1 MLILGVH
8 TMQLLGLN
16 NVTTKYGDLT
26 AIRDVSLAVREG
38 HIISI
43 VGSNGAGK
51 TTLLNTISGVLPCS
65 AGTISFSGKEIQ
77 HLPPHKI
84 VDEGIVQV
92 PEGRLLFPDMTVLEN
107 LELGAFN
114 HRSRKDIPSL
124 LESVYNYFPKL
135 ADREDQLAGTLS
147 GGEQQM
153 VAIGR
158 GLMARPKL
166 LMLDEPSLGLSPL
179 IVKTVFETIEK
190 IKSDGITVLLVEQN
204 VLQSLMI
211 SDDVYVLENGSI
223 ILNGQ
228 GKELLN
234 DPRVRE
240 AYLGI

>member
-1 MLILGVH
+1 MLIWGVN

-16 NVTTKYGDLT
+16 SVTTKYGDLT
-26 AIRDVSLAVREG
+26 AIRNVSLTVEEG
-38 HIISI
+38 RIISI

-51 TTLLNTISGVLPCS
+51 TTLLNTISGVLPC
-65 AGTISFSGKEIQ
+65 AEGTISFRDKEIA
-77 HLPPHKI
+77 HMPPHEI
-84 VDEGIVQV
+84 VEEGIIQV
-92 PEGRLLFPDMTVLEN
+92 PEGRLLFPYMSVLEN
-107 LELGAFN
+107 LQLGAFN
-114 HRSRKDIPSL
+114 SRSRKEIPSL
-124 LESVYNYFPKL
+124 LDSVYNYFPKL
-135 ADREDQLAGTLS
+135 IERADQLAGTLS

-179 IVKTVFETIEK
+179 IVKSVFETIKK

-211 SDDVYVLENGSI
+211 SDDVYVLENGEVV
-223 ILNGQ
+223 LTGQ
-228 GKELLN
+228 GKDLLN
-234 DPRVRE
+234 DPRVKE

>member
-26 AIRDVSLAVREG
+26 AIRDVSLTVREG

-65 AGTISFSGKEIQ
+65 EGTISFSGKEIQ

-228 GKELLN
+228 GKDLLN

>member
-1 MLILGVH
+1 MPILGVH
-8 TMQLLGLN
+8 IMQLLGLN

-26 AIRDVSLAVREG
+26 AIRDVSINVEEG

-51 TTLLNTISGVLPCS
+51 TTLLNTISGVLPS
-65 AGTISFSGKEIQ
+65 AGGTITFAGKEIS
-77 HLPPHKI
+77 HLPPHRI
-84 VDEGIVQV
+84 VEEGIIQV

-114 HRSRKDIPSL
+114 RRSRKDIPAL
-124 LESVYNYFPKL
+124 LEAVFNYFPKL
-135 ADREDQLAGTLS
+135 QDRSDQMAGTLS

-158 GLMARPKL
+158 GLMAKPKL
-166 LMLDEPSLGLSPL
+166 LMMDEPSLGLSPL
-179 IVKTVFETIEK
+179 VVKTVFETISK
-190 IKSDGITVLLVEQN
+190 IKSDGITILLVEQN

-228 GKELLN
+228 GRELMD

>member
-8 TMQLLGLN
+8 TMQLLALN

-51 TTLLNTISGVLPCS
+51 TTLLNTISGVLPC
-65 AGTISFSGKEIQ
+65 AEGTMTFADKEI
-77 HLPPHKI
+77 HRLPPHKI
-84 VDEGIVQV
+84 VEEGIVQV

-114 HRSRKDIPSL
+114 SRSRKDIPSL
-124 LESVYNYFPKL
+124 LKSVYNYFPKL

-179 IVKTVFETIEK
+179 IVKTVFETIQK

-211 SDDVYVLENGSI
+211 SDEVYVLENGSI
-223 ILNGQ
+223 ILSGQ

>member
-1 MLILGVH
+1 MPILGVH
-8 TMQLLGLN
+8 IMLLLGLN

-26 AIRDVSLAVREG
+26 AIRDVSLSIEEG

-51 TTLLNTISGVLPCS
+51 TTLLNTISGVLPC
-65 AGTISFSGKEIQ
+65 AEGTISFADKRINR
-77 HLPPHKI
+77 LPPHKI
-84 VDEGIVQV
+84 VEEGIIQV

-114 HRSRKDIPSL
+114 SRSRKSIPSL
-124 LESVYNYFPKL
+124 LDMVYSYFPKL
-135 ADREDQLAGTLS
+135 KDREAQLAGTLS

-158 GLMARPKL
+158 GLMAKPKL

-179 IVKTVFETIEK
+179 VVKSVFETIQK

-204 VLQSLMI
+204 VFQSMMI

-228 GKELLN
+228 GKELLK

>member
-1 MLILGVH
+1 M
-8 TMQLLGLN
+8 
-16 NVTTKYGDLT
+16 T
-26 AIRDVSLAVREG
+26 AIRDVSLSVAEG

-51 TTLLNTISGVLPCS
+51 TTLLNTISGVLPS
-65 AGTISFSGKEIQ
+65 AGGTITFAGKEIG

-84 VDEGIVQV
+84 VEEGIIQV

-114 HRSRKDIPSL
+114 RRSRKEIPAL
-124 LESVYNYFPKL
+124 LKAVYNYFPKL
-135 ADREDQLAGTLS
+135 EDRADQLAGTLS

-166 LMLDEPSLGLSPL
+166 LMMDEPSLGLSPL
-179 IVKTVFETIEK
+179 VVKTVFETISK

-228 GKELLN
+228 GRELLN

>member
-1 MLILGVH
+1 MP
-8 TMQLLGLN
+8 LLELN

-26 AIRDVSLAVREG
+26 AIRDVSLSVQEG

-51 TTLLNTISGVLPCS
+51 TTLLNTISGVLPC
-65 AGTISFSGKEIQ
+65 AGGTISFAGKAINKLQPHEIVNQ
-77 HLPPHKI
+77 
-84 VDEGIVQV
+84 GIIQV

-114 HRSRKDIPSL
+114 FRSRKEIPSL
-124 LESVYNYFPKL
+124 LEVVYSYFPKL
-135 ADREDQLAGTLS
+135 KTREGQLAGTLS

-158 GLMARPKL
+158 GLMAKPKL

-179 IVKTVFETIEK
+179 IVSTVFETIQK

-204 VLQSLMI
+204 VMQSLMI

-223 ILNGQ
+223 VLNGQ
-228 GKELLN
+228 GKDLLN
-234 DPRVRE
+234 NPRVRE
-240 AYLGI
+240 AYLGL

>member
-1 MLILGVH
+1 
-8 TMQLLGLN
+8 MQLLGLN

-153 VAIGR
+153 LTVAR
-158 GLMARPKL
+158 ALMTTPKL
-166 LMLDEPSLGLSPL
+166 LMLDEPSSGLAPVIVQRMAEIL
-179 IVKTVFETIEK
+179 ITLHK
-190 IKSDGITVLLVEQN
+190 
-204 VLQSLMI
+204 
-211 SDDVYVLENGSI
+211 
-223 ILNGQ
+223 
-228 GKELLN
+228 
-234 DPRVRE
+234 
-240 AYLGI
+240 

>member
-1 MLILGVH
+1 MLD
-8 TMQLLGLN
+8 LN
-16 NVTTKYGDLT
+16 NVTTKYGDMT
-26 AIRDVSLAVREG
+26 AIRDISLSVAEG

-51 TTLLNTISGVLPCS
+51 TTLLNTISGVLPS
-65 AGTISFSGKEIQ
+65 AGGTITFAGKEIG

-84 VDEGIVQV
+84 VEEGIIQV

-114 HRSRKDIPSL
+114 RRSRKEIPAL
-124 LESVYNYFPKL
+124 LKAVYNYFPKL
-135 ADREDQLAGTLS
+135 EDRADQLAGTLS

-166 LMLDEPSLGLSPL
+166 LMMDEPSLGLSPL
-179 IVKTVFETIEK
+179 VVKTVFETISK

-228 GKELLN
+228 GRELLN